1 MKHAT
6 KQEAN
11 AARLAALKSSR
22 EKRTHTKHQ
31 RWAQEMREA
40 GWIAVPAEDVVTDA
54 QGNLWRRE
62 ESGMYRMN
70 GDGWYPPRTLAY
82 IQETFGLVV
91 RL

>member
-22 EKRTHTKHQ
+22 EKRTHAKHQ
-31 RWAQEMREA
+31 RWAQEMRAA
-40 GWIAVPAEDVVTDA
+40 GWIAVPAEDAVVDG
-54 QGNLWRRE
+54 QGFIWCKDD
-62 ESGMYRMN
+62 SGMYRMN
-70 GDGWYPPRTLAY
+70 GDSWYPPRTLAY